1 MSIKS
6 KGTTQKQQ
14 RICGYAIQLSGPLC
28 MFFDEDVYALED
40 LKFILRL
47 IHLCKSVKHSSEL
60 KTPSLCIRKPPT
72 VHCSNKSTPT
82 KTDKTIFR
90 QWFQKHLKKNHPR
103 YQYSEEKSASNPS

>member
-14 RICGYAIQLSGPLC
+14 RIFGYAIQLSGPLC

-60 KTPSLCIRKPPT
+60 KTPSLCIRKPPLFT
-72 VHCSNKSTPT
+72 VVTNQLSPKQTKRSLDNGSKNISKKSSQIP
-82 KTDKTIFR
+82 IF
-90 QWFQKHLKKNHPR
+90 
-103 YQYSEEKSASNPS
+103 